1 MAAHQPCGSLLC
13 RKVRLMPTEDKLRE
27 YLKRVTVDLADAR
40 RRLGELKDE
49 RHEPIAI
56 IGMACRYPGGVTTP
70 EELWQLV
77 DARGDAIGDFPT
89 DRGWDLEGIY
99 DPDPDAP
106 NKTYVR
112 NAGFLYDLPD
122 FDAGFFE
129 MSPRSA
135 LATDPQH
142 RLLLETSW
150 EAFERAGIDPTTLAG
165 SPTGVFAGCMFDDY
179 ANRFLGQVPQSVE
192 GSLFTSNAYSVLS
205 GRVSYTFGFEGPAIT
220 LDTAC
225 SSSLV
230 ALHLATQSLRTGE
243 CTLALAGGVTA
254 MATPDAYI
262 EFSRQRA
269 LSPEGRCK
277 AFSADADGAS
287 WSEGVGMLLL
297 ERLCDARRNGRRIL
311 GVLRGTAINQDGR
324 SNGMTAPNGPAQE
337 RVIGQALADAGL
349 IARDVDAV
357 EAHGTG
363 TPLGDPIEAQA
374 LIAGYGQNRPADQP
388 LWIGSVKSNLGHTQA
403 AAGVAGVIKMLMA
416 MRHGKLPATLHAEQ
430 ASPHVDWSA
439 GAVNLLTEARDW
451 PRQNHPRRAGV
462 SSFGISGT
470 NAHVII
476 EEPPAAAAPAVD
488 GSSAPAA
495 ESAPAVAPVVDGPC
509 AWLVSGRSPASLRG
523 QAQRLH
529 GYVSSAPEVPAADI
543 GRALV
548 SSRALFKHRAVVFG
562 ADRASLVANLGQYL
576 SSGPAGDVI
585 AGVARDKVRL
595 AFLFTGQGGQR
606 PGMGRELYQRFG
618 VFAEAFDEACAAVDP
633 HLDRPIRELMWAG
646 PDTAEAELLNQTRYT
661 QPALFVYQVAASRLL
676 ATFGVRPDAVA
687 GHSVGEYAAAY
698 LAGVWSLADAGRLIA
713 TRARLMHALQAPGAM
728 VAIEASAAEMQ
739 PMLAGQEW
747 LVGLAAINSPTS
759 VVVSGDEQTCLGL
772 ADHWREL
779 GRRTRR
785 LPVSHAF
792 HSPLM
797 EPMIAEFAAELSGVE
812 LHQPALTSVTNL
824 TGDDDELSWADPQ
837 YWIAQIRRAVRFA
850 DTVTGLAA
858 HGVTGYLEIGP
869 DAVLSGLVHG
879 CLGTESAAGPAAGA
893 TTGPATAPTAGAT
906 VVPLGRAKRA
916 ELEAL
921 LGCLAQL
928 SVAGVP
934 VGWAELFGTGPDVG
948 PDLPL
953 YAFDRQRYWLEPPAP
968 SADVASAGLRP
979 VGHRL
984 LDAAV
989 EVGDGGQVVYT
1000 GRLTLSG
1007 LPWLADHTVA
1017 GAIVVPGTAV
1027 LDVVLEVAGQLGC
1040 ERVDELM
1047 FSAPLVLGDSGELFL
1062 QVVAEAPAADGRR
1075 SVRVFSR
1082 PDDGGW
1088 QPCAAGLLAPGGLAG
1103 GLCDWAVN
1111 WPPAEAAEVDV
1122 TGGYDAL
1129 LELGY
1134 DYGPSFRGVS
1144 TAWTRAEEYFAE
1156 VRVAEELEQTGFGIH
1171 PAVLDATFHPMLLA
1185 GGAAELKLPFVFG
1198 GVTLCATGASVLR
1211 VRLAVSGDDVRVQA
1225 ADVEGRL
1232 VFGIDSLRVR
1242 PVSPAALSADA
1253 GTGGPIGYGLDWLPV
1268 PTGTSTAGWAALG
1281 SGLTGIDS
1289 YPDLDQLLAGG
1300 RPLPEFVAVSL
1311 GSASTDVPA
1320 EAQSLATEA
1329 LALLQRWIGE
1339 PRLAASRLVF
1349 LTRGAA
1355 GPEITDVAA
1364 GAVWGLVRTAQSE
1377 YPGRFVLADVEAGFT
1392 DFSALAAAAADEQQL
1407 AVRAGA
1413 LLAPR
1418 VARRPAVA
1426 TGVAT
1431 LPAGTVLVTG
1441 GTGGLGAVVA
1451 EQLITRHGASRLLLV
1466 SRRGPAAPGAAELA
1480 ERLRGLGAEVRV
1492 QACDVADPAQLREL
1506 LAGVP
1511 AEAPLVGVLHS
1522 AGVLDD
1528 ATIETLTPAHFESV
1542 FAAKVTAAWLL
1553 HELTRELPLA
1563 VFGVFSSVAGVL
1575 GNPGQGNYAAA
1586 NVTLDGLASY
1596 RRQLGL
1602 PGVSLAWGL
1611 WADEASMAGG
1621 LSEAELARLSRSG
1634 VAALN
1639 REQGLQLFDLA
1650 LAGSD
1655 PVLVAA
1661 RWDTGA
1667 LTARAEAGTLPAIL
1681 RGLVRTPRR
1690 AAAGGPATGGTAA
1703 GGSELIA
1710 RLAELAEADG
1720 RRLLTDV
1727 VCGHVAAVLAH
1738 TSTDA
1743 VGIDRSFSELGF
1755 DSLTAVEMRNRLDA
1769 ATGLRLPATLAF
1781 DHPTVAALADH
1792 LYLTLAP
1799 AAPSPEETL
1808 RASLDQVGQL
1818 LAADASSRDQLLAIL
1833 HSTVAR
1839 WSSGSGASAG
1849 DLAGSATTDVDSATD
1864 EEIFALIDS
1873 QL

>member
-1 MAAHQPCGSLLC
+1 
-13 RKVRLMPTEDKLRE
+13 MPTEEKLRE
-27 YLKRVTVDLADAR
+27 YLKRVTVDLAEAR

-77 DARGDAIGDFPT
+77 DARVDAIGDFPT

-129 MSPRSA
+129 LSPRSA

-150 EAFERAGIDPTTLAG
+150 EVFERAGIDPVKLAG
-165 SPTGVFAGCMFDDY
+165 SRTGVFAGCMFDDY

-205 GRVSYTFGFEGPAIT
+205 GRISYTFGFEGPAIT

-230 ALHLATQSLRTGE
+230 AIHLAAQSLRSGE

-297 ERLCDARRNGRRIL
+297 ERLSDARRNGRRIL

-337 RVIGQALADAGL
+337 RVISQALADAGL

-374 LIAGYGQNRPADQP
+374 LIAAYGQNRPADQP

-403 AAGVAGVIKMLMA
+403 AAGVAGVIKMLLA
-416 MRHGKLPATLHAEQ
+416 MRHGTLPATLHAEQ

-439 GAVNLLTEARDW
+439 GAVDLLTEARDW
-451 PRQNHPRRAGV
+451 PRANHPRRAGV

-470 NAHVII
+470 NAHVIL
-476 EEPPAAAAPAVD
+476 EEPAEPAASTE
-488 GSSAPAA
+488 SSAVSTETPA
-495 ESAPAVAPVVDGPC
+495 DGPS
-509 AWLVSGRSPASLRG
+509 AWLVSARSATALRG
-523 QAQRLH
+523 QARRLFEFAT
-529 GYVSSAPEVPAADI
+529 SAPEVPAADI
-543 GRALV
+543 GRALAT
-548 SSRALFKHRAVVFG
+548 SRSLFKHRAVVFG
-562 ADRASLVANLGQYL
+562 ADRASLLANLGQYVQ
-576 SSGPAGDVI
+576 ADDAVADVI
-585 AGVARDKVRL
+585 EGIARDKVKL
-595 AFLFTGQGGQR
+595 AFLCTGQGGQR
-606 PGMGRELYQRFG
+606 PGMGRELCQRFA
-618 VFAEAFDEACAAVDP
+618 VFAAAFDEACAAVDP
-633 HLDRPIRELMWAG
+633 YLDRPIRELMWAEPG
-646 PDTAEAELLNQTRYT
+646 SAEAELLNQTRYT
-661 QPALFVYQVAASRLL
+661 QPALFVYQVAAIRLL
-676 ATFGVRPDAVA
+676 DSLGVRPDALA
-687 GHSVGEYAAAY
+687 GHSVGEYAAAHA
-698 LAGVWSLADAGRLIA
+698 AGVWSLADAGRLIA
-713 TRARLMHALQAPGAM
+713 TRARLMHELRAPGAM
-728 VAIEASAAEMQ
+728 VAIEASAAEVQ
-739 PMLAGQEW
+739 PMLTGQEW

-759 VVVSGDEQTCLGL
+759 VVVSGDEQTCLTIGE
-772 ADHWREL
+772 HWREL

-785 LPVSHAF
+785 LLVSHAF

-797 EPMIAEFAAELSGVE
+797 EPMIEQFAAVLGTVE
-812 LHQPALTSVTNL
+812 LHQPALTTVSNL
-824 TGDDDELSWADPQ
+824 TGDDDELGWADPG
-837 YWIAQIRRAVRFA
+837 YWVAQIRRAVRFA
-850 DTVTGLAA
+850 DTVAGLES
-858 HGVTGYLEIGP
+858 HGITGYLEIGP

-879 CLGTESAAGPAAGA
+879 CLAGAGSSTAAAG
-893 TTGPATAPTAGAT
+893 TAPTSAASTAPTSAAPT

-921 LGCLAQL
+921 HGCLAQL

-934 VGWAELFGTGPDVG
+934 VDWAALFGAGRDIG

-953 YAFDRQRYWLEPPAP
+953 YAFDKQRYWLENPAP
-968 SADVASAGLRP
+968 RADVSSAGLRP
-979 VGHRL
+979 VAHQL

-989 EVGDGGQVVYT
+989 AVGDGGQMLFT
-1000 GRLTLSG
+1000 GRLTLAA

-1017 GAIVVPGTAV
+1017 GAVVVPGTAV
-1027 LDVVLEVAGQLGC
+1027 LDVLLEIAGQLDC
-1040 ERVDELM
+1040 DRVAELM
-1047 FSAPLVLGDSGELFL
+1047 FSAPLVLGSSGELFL
-1062 QVVAEAPAADGRR
+1062 QVVADGPEADGHRA
-1075 SVRVFSR
+1075 VRVFSR
-1082 PDDGGW
+1082 QDDSDW
-1088 QPCAAGLLAPGGLAG
+1088 RPCAAGVLAPGGATAG
-1103 GLCDWAVN
+1103 VADWAIS
-1111 WPPAEAAEVDV
+1111 WPPAEATPVDV
-1122 TGGYDAL
+1122 AAGYDAL
-1129 LELGY
+1129 LDLGY
-1134 DYGPSFRGVS
+1134 DYGPAFRGV
-1144 TAWTRAEEYFAE
+1144 TAAWSRDGEYFAD
-1156 VRVAEELEQTGFGIH
+1156 VVVPDELSQAGFGIH

-1198 GVTLCATGASVLR
+1198 GVTLCATGASALR
-1211 VRLAVSGDDVRVQA
+1211 VQLSVSGDDLRVQA
-1225 ADVEGRL
+1225 ADIEGRL
-1232 VFGIDSLRVR
+1232 VFAIDSLRVR
-1242 PVSPAALSADA
+1242 PVSPAALSDGGSA
-1253 GTGGPIGYGLDWLPV
+1253 GPAGYGVDWLPI
-1268 PTGTSTAGWAALG
+1268 PSGSDTAAGWVALGTGLPGLDSFSDVDDLLAAL
-1281 SGLTGIDS
+1281 
-1289 YPDLDQLLAGG
+1289 AAG
-1300 RPLPEFVAVSL
+1300 RPAPDYVAVTGAIATPAEL
-1311 GSASTDVPA
+1311 DASGEDVPA
-1320 EAQSLATEA
+1320 RSLRLATET
-1329 LALLQRWIGE
+1329 LALLQRWLAE
-1339 PRLAASRLVF
+1339 PRLVSSRLVL

-1355 GPEITDVAA
+1355 GPVIDDVAG

-1377 YPGRFVLADVEAGFT
+1377 YPGRFVLADVEPAFA
-1392 DFSALAAAAADEQQL
+1392 DWSALAAAAAQEHQL
-1407 AVRAGA
+1407 AVRDSAV
-1413 LLAPR
+1413 LAPR
-1418 VARRPAVA
+1418 VARRA
-1426 TGVAT
+1426 GVANLASGT
-1431 LPAGTVLVTG
+1431 ANLASGTVLVTG
-1441 GTGGLGAVVA
+1441 GTGGLGAVLA
-1451 EQLITRHGASRLLLV
+1451 EHLVTRHGASRLLLV
-1466 SRRGPAAPGAAELA
+1466 SRRGPAAPGADALA
-1480 ERLRGLGAEVRV
+1480 DRLRGLGAEVTVR
-1492 QACDVADPAQLREL
+1492 ACDVADRTQLQAL
-1506 LAGVP
+1506 LAEVP
-1511 AEAPLVGVLHS
+1511 DLVGVVHS

-1528 ATIETLTPAHFESV
+1528 ATIETLTPAHLESV

-1553 HELTRELPLA
+1553 HELTGDVA
-1563 VFGVFSSVAGVL
+1563 FFGLFSSVAGVL

-1586 NVTLDGLASY
+1586 NVTLDGLAAY

-1602 PGVSLAWGL
+1602 AGVSLAWGL
-1611 WADEASMAGG
+1611 WADEASMAGS
-1621 LSEAELARLSRSG
+1621 LSEAELARLTRSG

-1650 LAGSD
+1650 VAGSD
-1655 PVLVAA
+1655 PLLVAA
-1661 RWDTGA
+1661 RWDTAA
-1667 LTARAEAGTLPAIL
+1667 LTARADGGSLPSIL
-1681 RGLVRTPRR
+1681 RGLVRAPRR
-1690 AAAGGPATGGTAA
+1690 AAAGGPATVAGRSGGA
-1703 GGSELIA
+1703 ELIS

-1720 RRLLTDV
+1720 RRLLTDL

-1738 TSTDA
+1738 ASTAA
-1743 VGIDRSFSELGF
+1743 VEVDRSFSELGF

-1781 DHPTVAALADH
+1781 DHPTVAALVDY
-1792 LYLTLAP
+1792 LYQSLAP
-1799 AAPSPEETL
+1799 AAPSAEETL
-1808 RASLDQVGQL
+1808 REGLEKVGQL
-1818 LAADASSRDQLLAIL
+1818 LAADGSSRDQLLAIL

-1839 WSSGSGASAG
+1839 WSSGASTAAG
-1849 DLAGSATTDVDSATD
+1849 ESAESVASNVDSATD

>member
-1 MAAHQPCGSLLC
+1 
-13 RKVRLMPTEDKLRE
+13 MPTEEKLRE
-27 YLKRVTVDLADAR
+27 YLKRVTVDLAETR

-77 DARGDAIGDFPT
+77 DGRVDAIGDFPT

-150 EAFERAGIDPTTLAG
+150 EAFERAGIDPTTLFG
-165 SPTGVFAGCMFDDY
+165 SRTGVFAGCMFDDY

-205 GRVSYTFGFEGPAIT
+205 GRIAYTFGFEGPAIT

-230 ALHLATQSLRTGE
+230 AIHLATQSLRSGE
-243 CTLALAGGVTA
+243 STLALAGGVTA

-287 WSEGVGMLLL
+287 WSEGVGILLL
-297 ERLCDARRNGRRIL
+297 ERLSDARRNGRRIL

-374 LIAGYGQNRPADQP
+374 LIASYGQSRPADQP

-403 AAGVAGVIKMLMA
+403 AAGVAGVIKMLLA
-416 MRHGKLPATLHAEQ
+416 MRHGTLPATLHAEQ
-430 ASPHVDWSA
+430 ASPHVDWTA
-439 GAVNLLTEARDW
+439 GAVNLLTEAQDW
-451 PRQNHPRRAGV
+451 PRHNHPRRAGV

-476 EEPPAAAAPAVD
+476 EEPPAEEPAQAGSAAAGPIVD
-488 GSSAPAA
+488 EPT
-495 ESAPAVAPVVDGPC
+495 
-509 AWLVSGRSPASLRG
+509 AWLISARTAGSLRG

-529 GYVSSAPEVPAADI
+529 EFAASVPEIPAVDI

-548 SSRALFKHRAVVFG
+548 TSRALFKHRAVVYG
-562 ADRASLVANLGQYL
+562 ADRASLLANLGQYL
-576 SSGPAGDVI
+576 EGSTAGTGDASNVVSGI
-585 AGVARDKVRL
+585 ARDKVKL
-595 AFLFTGQGGQR
+595 AFLCTGQGGQR
-606 PGMGRELYQRFG
+606 PGMGRELHQRFA
-618 VFAEAFDEACAAVDP
+618 VFAAAFDEACAAVDP
-633 HLDRPIRELMWAG
+633 HLDRPIRELMWAEPG
-646 PDTAEAELLNQTRYT
+646 TAEAELLNQTRYT
-661 QPALFVYQVAASRLL
+661 QPALFVYQVAAIRLL
-676 ATFGVRPDAVA
+676 DSLGVRPDALA
-687 GHSVGEYAAAY
+687 GHSVGEYAAAHA
-698 LAGVWSLADAGRLIA
+698 AGVWSLADAGRLIA
-713 TRARLMHALQAPGAM
+713 TRARLMHELRAPGAM
-728 VAIEASAAEMQ
+728 VAIEASAAELQ

-772 ADHWREL
+772 AEHWREL

-797 EPMIAEFAAELSGVE
+797 EPMIEQFAAELATVE
-812 LHQPALTSVTNL
+812 LHQPNLTTVSNL
-824 TGDDDELSWADPQ
+824 TGDADELGWADPQ
-837 YWIAQIRRAVRFA
+837 YWVAQIRRAVRFA
-850 DTVTGLAA
+850 DTVAGLES
-858 HGVTGYLEIGP
+858 HGITGYLEIGP

-879 CLGTESAAGPAAGA
+879 CLGESSS
-893 TTGPATAPTAGAT
+893 AP
-906 VVPLGRAKRA
+906 VVTPLGRAKRT

-921 LGCLAQL
+921 HGCLAQL
-928 SVAGVP
+928 GVAGVP
-934 VGWAELFGTGPDVG
+934 VGWTVLLGADSGTGRNVG

-953 YAFDRQRYWLEPPAP
+953 YAFDKQRYWLENPAP
-968 SADVASAGLRP
+968 RADISSAGLRS
-979 VGHRL
+979 VQHQL

-989 EVGDGGQVVYT
+989 AVGDGGQVVFT
-1000 GRLTLSG
+1000 GRLTLSA

-1017 GAIVVPGTAV
+1017 GAVVVPGTAV
-1027 LDVVLEVAGQLGC
+1027 LDVLLEVAGQLDC
-1040 ERVDELM
+1040 DRVVELM
-1047 FSAPLVLGDSGELFL
+1047 FSAPLVLGASGELFL
-1062 QVVAEAPAADGRR
+1062 QVVAEAPEADGHRT
-1075 SVRVFSR
+1075 VRVFSR

-1088 QPCAAGLLAPGGLAG
+1088 QPCAAGVLAPGGVVAG
-1103 GLCDWAVN
+1103 VADWAVN
-1111 WPPAEAAEVDV
+1111 WPPADAGEVDV
-1122 TGGYDAL
+1122 TAGYDAL

-1134 DYGPSFRGVS
+1134 DYGPAFRGV
-1144 TAWTRAEEYFAE
+1144 TAAWSRDGEYFAD
-1156 VRVAEELEQTGFGIH
+1156 VVVPEELSQTGFGIH

-1185 GGAAELKLPFVFG
+1185 GGADELKLPFVFG
-1198 GVTLCATGASVLR
+1198 GVTLSATGANALR
-1211 VRLAVSGDDVRVQA
+1211 VRLSVSGDDLRVQA
-1225 ADVEGRL
+1225 ADIEGRQ

-1242 PVSPAALSADA
+1242 PVSSAALAA
-1253 GTGGPIGYGLDWLPV
+1253 PTGPVGYGIDWTPVAAGQDPATTWVALGAARPGLDGYPDVDALLAALADGRKAPDLV
-1268 PTGTSTAGWAALG
+1268 AVSTAG
-1281 SGLTGIDS
+1281 
-1289 YPDLDQLLAGG
+1289 
-1300 RPLPEFVAVSL
+1300 
-1311 GSASTDVPA
+1311 SADEDVPA
-1320 EAQSLATEA
+1320 RALRLATET
-1329 LALLQRWIGE
+1329 LALLQRWLAE
-1339 PRLAASRLVF
+1339 PRLVSSRLVL
-1349 LTRGAA
+1349 LTEDAA
-1355 GPEITDVAA
+1355 GPTIGDVAG
-1364 GAVWGLVRTAQSE
+1364 GAIWGLVRTAQSE
-1377 YPGRFVLADVEAGFT
+1377 YPGRFVLADVHP
-1392 DFSALAAAAADEQQL
+1392 DFADWPALAAAAATEHQL
-1407 AVRAGA
+1407 AVRDSAV
-1413 LLAPR
+1413 LAPR
-1418 VARRPAVA
+1418 VVRRTTSTAEN
-1426 TGVAT
+1426 AT

-1451 EQLITRHGASRLLLV
+1451 EQLITKHGASRLLLV
-1466 SRRGPAAPGAAELA
+1466 SRRGPAAPGADALA
-1480 ERLRGLGAEVRV
+1480 ERLRGLGAEVDVRT
-1492 QACDVADPAQLREL
+1492 CDAADRAQLQAL
-1506 LAGVP
+1506 LADVPDLIGV
-1511 AEAPLVGVLHS
+1511 VHS
-1522 AGVLDD
+1522 AGVLAD
-1528 ATIETLTPAHFESV
+1528 ATIERLTPAQLESV

-1553 HELTRELPLA
+1553 HELTAELPLA
-1563 VFGVFSSVAGVL
+1563 IFQLFSSVAGVL

-1586 NVTLDGLASY
+1586 NVTLDGLAGY

-1602 PGVSLAWGL
+1602 AGVSIAWGL
-1611 WADEASMAGG
+1611 WSDEASMAGS
-1621 LSEAELARLSRSG
+1621 LTEAELARLARSG
-1634 VAALN
+1634 VAALD
-1639 REQGLQLFDLA
+1639 REQGLALFDYA
-1650 LAGSD
+1650 VKCGIAAAGD

-1661 RWDTGA
+1661 RWETGA
-1667 LTARAEAGTLPAIL
+1667 LTARAESGSLPTIL
-1681 RGLVRTPRR
+1681 RGLVRAPRR
-1690 AAAGGPATGGTAA
+1690 AAATGSAA
-1703 GGSELIA
+1703 AASQGGSELIA
-1710 RLAELAEADG
+1710 KLAELAEADG
-1720 RRLLTDV
+1720 RRMLTDV
-1727 VCGHVAAVLAH
+1727 VCGHVAGVLAH
-1738 TSTDA
+1738 ASTDA
-1743 VGIDRSFSELGF
+1743 VDVDRSFSELGF

-1781 DHPTVAALADH
+1781 DHPTVAALVDY
-1792 LYLTLAP
+1792 LYQSLAP
-1799 AAPSPEETL
+1799 AAPSAEETL
-1808 RASLDQVGQL
+1808 RAGLDKVSEL
-1818 LAADASSRDQLLAIL
+1818 LAADGGSRDQLLAIL

-1839 WSSGSGASAG
+1839 WSSG
-1849 DLAGSATTDVDSATD
+1849 ATTSSAAEPADSVASNVETATD